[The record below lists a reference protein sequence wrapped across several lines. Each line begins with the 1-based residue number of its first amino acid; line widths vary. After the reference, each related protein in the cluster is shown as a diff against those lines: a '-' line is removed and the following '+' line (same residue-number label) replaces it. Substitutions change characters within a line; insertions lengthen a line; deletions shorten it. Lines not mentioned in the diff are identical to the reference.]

1 MCYINI
7 YITFSVVFRQ
17 LQLNNKYYI
26 SLTVQYLIEIEV
38 VVYTE
43 GDEVGQTLGSKM
55 LFGDAQLLVVECT
68 LIDP

>member
-1 MCYINI
+1 M
-7 YITFSVVFRQ
+7 
-17 LQLNNKYYI
+17 
-26 SLTVQYLIEIEV
+26 QYLIEIEV